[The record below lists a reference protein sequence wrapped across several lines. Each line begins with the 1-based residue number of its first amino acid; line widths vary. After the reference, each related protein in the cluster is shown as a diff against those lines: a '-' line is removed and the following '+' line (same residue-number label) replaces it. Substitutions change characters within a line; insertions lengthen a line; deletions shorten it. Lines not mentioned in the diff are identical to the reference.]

1 MKHEEL
7 EEDIIETLL
16 FEMKILAYNM
26 FLYVK

>member
-16 FEMKILAYNM
+16 FEMTILAYNM
-26 FLYVK
+26 FWYVK